1 MKLILT
7 VLLAASSLIAS
18 SDFEKNI
25 EYKCINTYS
34 IQQDKKIEAN
44 KQDAE
49 NKPLII
55 TIEHDKIYTQEK
67 AVFNFLMQ
75 RGEMSSY
82 SNSDFMLLLTKD
94 LKLGLVPKKA
104 KGQLQYYFDCKKS

>member
-7 VLLAASSLIAS
+7 GLLVASSLFAS
-18 SDFEKNI
+18 ADFEKNI
-25 EYKCINTYS
+25 EYQCINTYS
-34 IQQDKKIEAN
+34 IQQDKKIEAKKN
-44 KQDAE
+44 EAE
-49 NKPLII
+49 KKPLVI
-55 TIEHDKIYTQEK
+55 TIRDDKIHTKEN

-104 KGQLQYYFDCKKS
+104 RGQLQYYFDCKKS